1 MLTEDYI
8 ALILVYAIIGCSLAI
23 AMVAEKRTSLDSR
36 KIIHIGVGSF
46 VFVWWMFSEQW
57 IMLVFFTIPFAVL
70 LFLAMMKD
78 NAVAKS
84 KLGELSQKKGHK
96 TGLFLYAITITIM
109 VLFFFGDHWTA
120 ASVGIM
126 AMTWGDGM
134 GSVIGRRYGK
144 HKILNGKS
152 LEGSLGVF
160 LATFIMS
167 AVIILFYAYLAS
179 IGQFPAG
186 EYTAIL
192 PIWAVCAIAGGL
204 AAVLEAVSPGEIDN
218 LVIPIVIATVM
229 AFLGL

>member
-84 KLGELSQKKGHK
+84 KLGELSQEKGHK